1 MLRRIVMLLYGITKI
16 TPDRI
21 MTYFIVLGSL
31 VIVELILLLIRRVI
45 ICGLARRKGKT
56 DG

>member
-1 MLRRIVMLLYGITKI
+1 MRRVVMLLYGMTGV

-21 MTYFIVLGSL
+21 MTYFIVIGSL
-31 VIVELILLLIRRVI
+31 VIVELCLFIVRRVFL
-45 ICGLARRKGKT
+45 GGPAKKKGKT